1 MILERVNSTPARWWS
16 LIGLVL
22 MPLLIAGGFLV
33 AGLNSDARLHTV
45 KAAVVNLDDP
55 VTINGTYIPLGR
67 QLTANLV
74 DSERTQN
81 LTWTLDSEANAR
93 AGLANGSYAAMVIIP
108 KNFSAA
114 ATSYSKDAGDAERAT
129 IELSTSPVAG
139 VADATLGKSVAMA
152 AATSLNETLTSGY
165 LDKIYVGFNDL
176 GDSFTTMADGADQ
189 LANGLEVMHTK
200 IATMPADT
208 DKLASGTAQYV
219 AGVDQVVDQTIAS
232 LPQQVQLA
240 SGVHQLSEGASGVS
254 GGLSTYQSTL
264 KANASAASGGA
275 TMVTNTLQAFLGGS
289 PSVPEAAL
297 KATVNGACPSVD
309 TGSTTSELVTAAQV
323 CIGSLT
329 ATAKALEGAADG
341 MDTKDPTTGESLK
354 SGAAALAGGMSQL
367 DSQLASSIPD
377 VAATTKDLK
386 KLKAGGAQLADG
398 TRQLADGMPALVDGV
413 SQLATGARQMAD
425 GIAQGKD
432 KLPSYTTS
440 ERETLS
446 TVVAQPVSTDG
457 LSGLADPNVGWVSL
471 LLVLA
476 LWVGA
481 LATYVVLQPA
491 GRALLGSAE
500 PTATLI
506 AEALTPG
513 IAILAAQAIV
523 MGSLTHLALDLAWP
537 KTFAVTGV
545 LVLASAAFA
554 LINHALVTW
563 LGGAGRLIAVVL
575 AVITAASSLAPAAPG
590 VLAALRPF
598 SPVTTALDAVRAV
611 ITESSGA
618 ALATFSVAGW
628 LVVGLVAAAVAI
640 ARQRTTTLAAVV
652 AN

>member
-16 LIGLVL
+16 LVGLVL
-22 MPLLIAGGFLV
+22 VPLLIAGGFLI
-33 AGLNSDARLHTV
+33 AGLNSDTRLHTV

-55 VTINGTYIPLGR
+55 VTIDGTYIPLGR

-74 DSERTQN
+74 DSERSQN

-93 AGLANGSYAAMVIIP
+93 AGLATGAYAAMVIIP

-114 ATSYSKDAGDAERAT
+114 ATSYAKDAADAERAT

-139 VADATLGKSVAMA
+139 VADATLGKAVAMA

-176 GDSFTTMADGADQ
+176 GENFTTMADGADQ
-189 LANGLEVMHTK
+189 LASGLEVMHTK
-200 IATMPADT
+200 IATMPAST

-219 AGVDQVVDQTIAS
+219 AGVNQLVDQTITS
-232 LPQQVQLA
+232 LPQQAQLA
-240 SGVHQLSEGASGVS
+240 DGVHQLSQGAAGVS
-254 GGLSTYQSTL
+254 SGLSTYQSSL
-264 KANASAASGGA
+264 KANATAAAGGA

-297 KATVNGACPSVD
+297 KATVNGACPSVS

-329 ATAKALEGAADG
+329 ATAQALDGAAAG
-341 MDTKDPTTGESLK
+341 LDTTDPSTGQSLK
-354 SGAAALAGGMSQL
+354 SGASALAGGMSQL
-367 DSQLASSIPD
+367 DSQLSSSMPD
-377 VAATTKDLK
+377 VAATTKNLK
-386 KLKAGGAQLADG
+386 KLKSGGTALADG
-398 TRQLADGMPALVDGV
+398 TRQLADGIPALVDGV
-413 SQLATGARQMAD
+413 GQLADGSRQMAD

-440 ERETLS
+440 ERENLS
-446 TVVAQPVSTDG
+446 EVVAAPVSTDG
-457 LSGLADPNVGWVSL
+457 LSGLADPDVGWVSL
-471 LLVLA
+471 LLILA

-481 LATYVVLQPA
+481 MATYVVLQPA

-500 PTATLI
+500 PTAKLI
-506 AEALTPG
+506 AEALVPG
-513 IAILAAQAIV
+513 LAILAVQAIL
-523 MGSLTHLALDLAWP
+523 MGALAHFGLALSWP
-537 KTFAVTGV
+537 KTASVTGV
-545 LVLASAAFA
+545 LLLVALAFA
-554 LINHALVTW
+554 LINHALVSW
-563 LGGAGRLIAVVL
+563 LGGAGRLLAVGLAVVT
-575 AVITAASSLAPAAPG
+575 TAASLAPAAPG

-598 SPVTTALDAVRAV
+598 SPLTTALDAVRAV

-618 ALATFSVAGW
+618 ALATFSVVGW
-628 LVVGLVAAAVAI
+628 LVVAAI
-640 ARQRTTTLAAVV
+640 ASSVSIARHRTTTLTAVV
-652 AN
+652 TT